1 MATNN
6 QVQVASLKNQ
16 VMQPVAARTA
26 RGRVQW
32 FAYLYILP
40 AFVIIAVFHII
51 PVGYAIWIS
60 LQSGTVRR
68 FQFTG
73 IDNYLRALNAPEF
86 WSALQTTIFYT
97 LGTVPLTMALGL
109 GIAYLLFQKI
119 RGRAIYRTIYFMPY
133 IISTVASAIVW
144 AWVFDPRNGLANH
157 ALALVG
163 IPAQQ
168 WLIEPTGIFKLI
180 GESLALSV
188 PGWAEGPSLA
198 LVAIMIFAVWQALG
212 FNVVIFLAG
221 LGNINSE
228 LYEAA
233 RIDGA
238 NGWQLFRRITLPL
251 LAPTTFF
258 LLVISLIF
266 SLQAFNHI
274 FAMNRSAAQQLGGPL
289 GTTRTLSIFMFQALY
304 ENNRAGYASAIAVL
318 LSLLILGLTLVQ
330 FKYLG
335 RRSEGE

>member
-1 MATNN
+1 MT
-6 QVQVASLKNQ
+6 KNQ
-16 VMQPVAARTA
+16 TQLASMQPDTVPSTVSHPARS
-26 RGRVQW
+26 RVQW
-32 FAYLYILP
+32 FAYLYLFP
-40 AFVIIAVFHII
+40 AFLIIFVFHIL

-60 LQSGTVRR
+60 LQSGAVRR

-73 IDNYLRALNAPEF
+73 LDNYTRALGAPEF
-86 WSALQTTIFYT
+86 WSSLQTTLFYT
-97 LGTVPLTMALGL
+97 LGTVPLTLALGL

-144 AWVFDPRNGLANH
+144 AYVFDPRNGLANH
-157 ALALVG
+157 IVALFGV
-163 IPAQQ
+163 PAQQ
-168 WLIEPTGIFKLI
+168 WLIEPTGVFKLI
-180 GESLALSV
+180 AGAYNATL

-198 LVAIMIFAVWQALG
+198 LVAIMIFAVWQSLG

-238 NGWQLFRRITLPL
+238 NGWELFRYITLPL

-258 LLVISLIF
+258 LLVISLIY

-274 FAMNRSAAQQLGGPL
+274 FAMNASAAQQLGGPL

-304 ENNRAGYASAIAVL
+304 EQNRAGYASAIAVL
-318 LSLLILGLTLVQ
+318 LSILILGLTIVQ

-335 RRSEGE
+335 RRSEGT